1 MISNVKLTERSVHPS
16 FFCKECQLYADE
28 KSRDF
33 FGVTLYGCSNV
44 AVYVPS
50 KEEWEKEILPIYGGN
65 SLYLKAK
72 TGWDLQ
78 PQISP
83 IYFESPQ
90 GEKWI
95 AERLLP
101 KLKQSIPVKST
112 LVVIPWETAYSVP
125 FRFVSLGESNLSW
138 YYDITLGY
146 VTMTILDRAV
156 SHLFVQQNKVWGV
169 CGSREAFY

>member
-1 MISNVKLTERSVHPS
+1 MISNVKPLAERLVFPS
-16 FFCKECQLYADE
+16 FTCKGCQLHADE

-50 KEEWEKEILPIYGGN
+50 QEEWEKEILPIYGSN
-65 SLYLKAK
+65 SLYQKHREEGVLN
-72 TGWDLQ
+72 
-78 PQISP
+78 PQINP
-83 IYFESPQ
+83 ILFESPL

-95 AERLLP
+95 VDRLLP
-101 KLKQSIPVKST
+101 KLEHKTPIKNT
-112 LVVIPWETAYSVP
+112 LVVIPWETADHIP

-146 VTMTILDRAV
+146 VTMTILDGAIG
-156 SHLFVQQNKVWGV
+156 HFFTQQGKVWGV
-169 CGSREAFY
+169 SNPKEFM